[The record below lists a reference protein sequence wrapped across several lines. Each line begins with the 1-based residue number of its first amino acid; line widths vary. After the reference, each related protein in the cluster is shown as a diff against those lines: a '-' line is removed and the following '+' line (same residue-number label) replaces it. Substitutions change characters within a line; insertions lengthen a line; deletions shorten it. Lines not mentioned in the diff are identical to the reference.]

1 MGQELLQ
8 KCLAAHR
15 TCAGTAAAVGRGK
28 GLVQVHVDAVKAH
41 VTGTDHAHNGVKV
54 GAVIVAQ
61 AAGLVDQTGDLQN
74 ILVEDAH
81 GVGVGEHQAGGILP
95 QSGPKRVQ
103 IHTAVRAGGDVHH
116 IEAAHGRSGRVGA
129 VGAVG
134 HDDLGAL
141 FIAPGIVILLDKQH
155 AGKLAVGAG
164 GGLEGHIVHAGNLA
178 EIFGGGIQHLLHTL
192 AVLGGRKGM
201 HPRKA
206 GQGCH
211 FLVNAGIIF
220 HGAGAQGVEPAVY
233 AVDLLAQLRIV
244 AGDVR
249 LAHFRQ
255 GGLFLAPQ
263 GIGQGYALHIA
274 GGQNG
279 AAASGNALFKNQ
291 LHFASTSFTMETA
304 LSSWARETFSVAHHR
319 MPSSPTGRPPRM
331 SPSARAERT
340 ASRRGIWVTNS
351 WKYSPV

>member
-1 MGQELLQ
+1 
-8 KCLAAHR
+8 
-15 TCAGTAAAVGRGK
+15 
-28 GLVQVHVDAVKAH
+28 
-41 VTGTDHAHNGVKV
+41 
-54 GAVIVAQ
+54 
-61 AAGLVDQTGDLQN
+61 
-74 ILVEDAH
+74 
-81 GVGVGEHQAGGILP
+81 
-95 QSGPKRVQ
+95 
-103 IHTAVRAGGDVHH
+103 
-116 IEAAHGRSGRVGA
+116 
-129 VGAVG
+129 
-134 HDDLGAL
+134 
-141 FIAPGIVILLDKQH
+141 
-155 AGKLAVGAG
+155 
-164 GGLEGHIVHAGNLA
+164 
-178 EIFGGGIQHLLHTL
+178 
-192 AVLGGRKGM
+192 M

-211 FLVNAGIIF
+211 LLVDAGIIL
-220 HGAGAQGVEPAVY
+220 HSAGAQRIETAVH
-233 AVDLLAQLRIV
+233 AVDLLDKLRIV

-279 AAASGNALFKNQ
+279 APAAGHALFKDQ
-291 LHFASTSFTMETA
+291 LHLASTSFTMETA

-319 MPSSPTGRPPRM
+319 TPSSPTGRPPRM